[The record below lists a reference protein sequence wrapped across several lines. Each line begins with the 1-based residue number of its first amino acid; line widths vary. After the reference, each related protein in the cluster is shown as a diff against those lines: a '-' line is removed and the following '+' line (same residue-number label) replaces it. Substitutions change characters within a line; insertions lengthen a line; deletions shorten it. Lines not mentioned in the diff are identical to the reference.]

1 MAILQSLL
9 GGRVFLNTIP
19 QGRFLKGTSDGQS
32 RRDYKED
39 IFVIMGSVQGDRQS
53 RETTTNRM
61 TSFSSLDVFKGMGDQ
76 GGETTN
82 RTPSSSWGNRSRG
95 VT

>member
-1 MAILQSLL
+1 VCSS
-9 GGRVFLNTIP
+9 R
-19 QGRFLKGTSDGQS
+19 RFLKGTSDGQS

-82 RTPSSSWGNRSRG
+82 RTLHHHGAI
-95 VT
+95 VLEE